1 MKKILLLSLALMMCS
16 LAVLAQAADTDPV
29 SNVPASGT
37 MKTIAGNS
45 MQPANDIVQNIAA
58 DKDLSMFYQ
67 FVNSANL
74 AETYKSK
81 GPITI
86 FVPANEAFESLSPG
100 KLDTLLKP
108 SHVWELTHII
118 AYHAV
123 AGKFSAKELHKQI
136 HKHKGST
143 ILTTISGGKLI
154 AKMDDNSNIILQDET
169 GGQCIITRFDIT
181 QSNGVVHIISKVLLP
196 KPKAV

>member
-16 LAVLAQAADTDPV
+16 FAVLAQAADTDPV

-37 MKTIAGNS
+37 MKTIAGDA
-45 MQPANDIVQNIAA
+45 MLPANDIIQNIAT
-58 DKDLSMFYQ
+58 DKDLSIFYN
-67 FVNSANL
+67 FVNSTDL

-108 SHVWELTHII
+108 AHVWELTHII

-123 AGKFSAKELHKQI
+123 AGKFSAKELHKLI
-136 HKHKGST
+136 NKHKGAT
-143 ILTTISGGKLI
+143 TLTTISGGKLI
-154 AKMDDNSNIILQDET
+154 AKIDDNNNITLEDET
-169 GGQCIITRFDIT
+169 GGRCIISRSDIT

>member
-16 LAVLAQAADTDPV
+16 LAVLAQTADTDPV
-29 SNVPASGT
+29 SNVPASGS
-37 MKTIAGNS
+37 MKSMAGNS

-58 DKDLSMFYQ
+58 DKDLSIFYQ
-67 FVNSANL
+67 FINSANL
-74 AETYKSK
+74 ADTYKSK

-86 FVPANEAFESLSPG
+86 FVPANEAFESLPPG

-108 SHVWELTHII
+108 AHVWELTHII

-123 AGKFSAKELHKQI
+123 AGKLSSKELHKQI

-143 ILTTISGGKLI
+143 TLTTISGGKLI
-154 AKMDDNSNIILQDET
+154 AKIDANNDIVLEDET
-169 GGQCIITRFDIT
+169 GGQCIISRFDIT
-181 QSNGVVHIISKVLLP
+181 QSNGVVHIINKVLLP